1 MLNAPI
7 AADNGVKKWDFIK
20 MLRVSAW
27 IGRYGIIS
35 ISFLLFLNHIYTS
48 IKYKWIKL
56 NISTLISIHGINYN
70 MFSCMSHFGISH
82 HHIFSK
88 HEKSLYIGD
97 EGTFVYW
104 IFQQFVGTNR
114 GVIFNLKAPNTKL
127 FRLGEFYFCMYF
139 LFLAPS
145 SILNLN
151 KKLCISNE
159 IS

>member
-1 MLNAPI
+1 MNWKVRHHLNI
-7 AADNGVKKWDFIK
+7 IFIILK
-20 MLRVSAW
+20 S
-27 IGRYGIIS
+27 Y
-35 ISFLLFLNHIYTS
+35 IYTS

-97 EGTFVYW
+97 IGIFVYW
-104 IFQQFVGTNR
+104 IFQQFVETYR
-114 GVIFNLKAPNTKL
+114 RVIFNIKTASTEL
-127 FRLGEFYFCMYF
+127 FRLGKFYFCVYF

-145 SILNLN
+145 LISNVNKNLW
-151 KKLCISNE
+151 IPNE